1 MILTSQPTTMTN
13 LLSSFNNEND
23 NDKKVITKPNINMH
37 IESSSTSNNQNKNKR
52 TIKKVRCKGS
62 LVKKGSKYVPEV
74 VCTSDNIQLPKK
86 QSEQN
91 RDNLL
96 KVILGEVSKNK
107 EENETMPFEENE
119 HPLNLHPIPK
129 KSKKPC
135 GCRKKMKIDRTPP
148 AELFP
153 ELSTTTVLPVL
164 PVDTN
169 SNDNGEE
176 SDINNN
182 NNNSKK
188 QTKKSKAKR
197 KGKGRT
203 SKRAKH
209 KIVTLTVK
217 AGEKPKIPKVKVVR
231 KKKASK
237 KKKPSTNSKPN

>member
-1 MILTSQPTTMTN
+1 MILTSQPTSMTN

-37 IESSSTSNNQNKNKR
+37 IESSSTNNTQNKNKR
-52 TIKKVRCKGS
+52 TVKKVRCKGS
-62 LVKKGSKYVPEV
+62 LVKKDSKYVPEV
-74 VCTSDNIQLPKK
+74 VCTSDNIQLPKMQREK
-86 QSEQN
+86 N

-107 EENETMPFEENE
+107 EENESMPFEANE
-119 HPLNLHPIPK
+119 HPLNVPVITK

-153 ELSTTTVLPVL
+153 ELAKTTVLPVN
-164 PVDTN
+164 TN

-176 SDINNN
+176 SGINNIT

-188 QTKKSKAKR
+188 LSRKTTTKRKSKRGRA
-197 KGKGRT
+197 GKG
-203 SKRAKH
+203 AKH

-231 KKKASK
+231 KKKATK
-237 KKKPSTNSKPN
+237 KKKPSTSSKAN